1 MKPQKT
7 TKTPQ
12 KPKRR
17 PKNDRKKT
25 HTKTSM
31 LQNITKPKVGLSPL
45 SSRLLCYR
53 KGNMSCSSAG
63 NKREGQVGAEVS
75 LAIRKRERFCG

>member
-17 PKNDRKKT
+17 LKNDRKKT

-31 LQNITKPKVGLSPL
+31 LQNITKPYKSGYDQHTSPSMRAENVLSI
-45 SSRLLCYR
+45 S
-53 KGNMSCSSAG
+53 
-63 NKREGQVGAEVS
+63 
-75 LAIRKRERFCG
+75 F

>member
-17 PKNDRKKT
+17 LKNDRKKT

-31 LQNITKPKVGLSPL
+31 LQNITKQKGGLRPAHQPNANVH
-45 SSRLLCYR
+45 RLL
-53 KGNMSCSSAG
+53 
-63 NKREGQVGAEVS
+63 
-75 LAIRKRERFCG
+75 